1 MSYVRKSISGVW
13 ATSIGVVLLGA
24 IATWQFYLFV
34 TFKTNGIADTQG
46 GQGHMWVAIIA
57 AVFACLAGF
66 FVFSVFLRYDREDE
80 MHITSAPRPAP

>member
-1 MSYVRKSISGVW
+1 MGNVKRNSSGVF
-13 ATSIGVVLLGA
+13 ATMIAVAVLLSVA
-24 IATWQFYLFV
+24 VWQFYLFV